1 MTRQAVSANAGN
13 TLPQASATAHVVEVL
28 AHTHLYDCYQCGK
41 CTAGCPMAAQ
51 MDIAPNRLIRLLQL
65 GREGETLGA
74 QSIWQCVSCQTCA
87 TRCPKSV
94 NCAGIMDALRQLSLE
109 QGRVS
114 PAQHR
119 VMLFQKAFLDNI
131 RRNGRLD
138 ELELIAQFKLAGFL
152 HDRRFSLLFK
162 DATLAPALSKRKKFH
177 LRGKKVRDRAA
188 VRRIF
193 ARSMDHS

>member
-1 MTRQAVSANAGN
+1 VDTVNA
-13 TLPQASATAHVVEVL
+13 LPPASATARVVEVL

-51 MDIAPNRLIRLLQL
+51 MDIEPNRLIRLLQL
-65 GREGETLGA
+65 GREGEALGA

-94 NCAGIMDALRQLSLE
+94 NCAGIMDALRQISLE

-114 PAQHR
+114 PTQHR

-138 ELELIAQFKLAGFL
+138 ELELIAQFKLAGFM

-162 DATLAPALSKRKKFH
+162 DAMLAPELTKRKKFH
-177 LRGKKVRDRAA
+177 LRGKKVRDRA
-188 VRRIF
+188 VLRRIF

>member
-1 MTRQAVSANAGN
+1 VNIANP
-13 TLPQASATAHVVEVL
+13 LPQACTTVSVVETL

-51 MDIAPNRLIRLLQL
+51 MDITPNRLIRLLQL
-65 GREGETLGA
+65 GREGEALDA

-109 QGRVS
+109 EGRVS
-114 PAQHR
+114 PAQQR

-138 ELELIAQFKLAGFL
+138 EIELIVQFKLAGFM
-152 HDRRFSLLFK
+152 HDRRFSLLFQ
-162 DATLAPALSKRKKFH
+162 DAMLAPELNKRKKLH
-177 LRGKKVRDRAA
+177 LRGKKVRDRA
-188 VRRIF
+188 VLRRIF